1 MVKCPERRGVDG
13 TAKGAF
19 SASGCE
25 RLGKQLKVNPCRAS
39 TQGHCLWAKG
49 DAPTELFPLTSFHT
63 TSLAGLCVWG
73 IPKQRTVVAVS

>member
-1 MVKCPERRGVDG
+1 MEG

-25 RLGKQLKVNPCRAS
+25 RLGKQLKVNPSVEPPHRVVVF
-39 TQGHCLWAKG
+39 G
-49 DAPTELFPLTSFHT
+49 DAPTELFTLTSFHT